1 MFGYKLKQYRREHG
15 YSMDKFCE
23 IYNKKYNGKMNKA
36 SLSRYE
42 NGLQEPLI
50 STVKNLADM
59 MGITVDELAET
70 SQISSENLSQEDM
83 QLLEIIKNM
92 TPEQKQAFL
101 ALFQGNS

>member
-15 YSMDKFCE
+15 YSMDKFCD

-59 MGITVDELAET
+59 MGISVDELAEGSPLT
-70 SQISSENLSQEDM
+70 AESLTPEDM
-83 QLLEIIKNM
+83 QLLSIIKKL

-101 ALFQGNS
+101 ALWNIQ

>member
-1 MFGYKLKQYRREHG
+1 MFGYKIKQYRREHG

-23 IYNKKYNGKMNKA
+23 LYNKRYNGKMNKA

-59 MGITVDELAET
+59 MGITVDELAT
-70 SQISSENLSQEDM
+70 SSPVNMESLSQEDI
-83 QLLEIIKNM
+83 QLLDIIKKL

-101 ALFQGNS
+101 ALWNIQ

>member
-1 MFGYKLKQYRREHG
+1 
-15 YSMDKFCE
+15 MDKFCE
-23 IYNKKYNGKMNKA
+23 LYNKRYNGKMNKA

-59 MGITVDELAET
+59 MGITVDELAT
-70 SQISSENLSQEDM
+70 SSPVNMESLSQEDI
-83 QLLEIIKNM
+83 QLLDIIKKL

-101 ALFQGNS
+101 ALWNIQ

>member
-1 MFGYKLKQYRREHG
+1 MFGYKIKQYRREHG

-23 IYNKKYNGKMNKA
+23 LYNKNYNGKMNKA

-59 MGITVDELAET
+59 MGITVDELAE
-70 SQISSENLSQEDM
+70 SSPINTESLSQEDL
-83 QLLEIIKNM
+83 QLLDIIKKL
-92 TPEQKQAFL
+92 TPEQKQVFL
-101 ALFQGNS
+101 ALWNIQ